1 MQNKMTCFFLV
12 SEKWPWMSSWREIH
26 PVWREFCKVMVSL
39 LDINR
44 RLRRLCGGR
53 ASLIQSHLALHT
65 VSQQLMHQMIPW
77 LSESVYHST
86 NDSV

>member
-53 ASLIQSHLALHT
+53 ASLI
-65 VSQQLMHQMIPW
+65 
-77 LSESVYHST
+77 
-86 NDSV
+86 